1 MAEANRDQ
9 IEFWSTT
16 QGHKWL
22 RLEDRIERMMTP
34 FTEAGLAALG
44 DIAGRHCLDIG
55 CGAGGT
61 TLALADAAGDGGSA
75 AGIDVSPP
83 LLKRAWERA
92 DGRENVCFAEGDAQD
107 YAFRDETFDILFSRF
122 GIMFFRD
129 TPAALANLRR
139 ASRPGA
145 RLVFIVWR
153 EPRENPW
160 VMIPVSAAKAF
171 VELPPRPAPGEPSQ
185 FQWADADLAT
195 GWLEGAGWRGC
206 RFAPLD
212 IALAMPGGPLEASR
226 FLLQMGPGAAL
237 LAEAGGDLA
246 ERAEAALAEDLVP
259 HLRNGAVILD
269 SACWIVSATAA

>member
-107 YAFRDETFDILFSRF
+107 YAFRDETFDILLSRF

>member
-16 QGHKWL
+16 QGRKWL

-55 CGAGGT
+55 CGAAAT
-61 TLALADAAGDGGSA
+61 TLALADAAGEAGSA

-92 DGRENVCFAEGDAQD
+92 NGRKNMCFAEGDAQD
-107 YAFRDETFDILFSRF
+107 YAFRDATFDILFSRF
-122 GIMFFRD
+122 GVMFFRD

-139 ASRPGA
+139 ACTPGA

-160 VMIPVSAAKAF
+160 VMIPVSAAKDF
-171 VELPPRPAPGEPSQ
+171 VQLPPRPAPGEPSQ
-185 FQWADADLAT
+185 FQWADPGLAIR
-195 GWLEGAGWRGC
+195 WLESAGWRNC
-206 RFAPLD
+206 RFDPLD
-212 IALAMPGGPLEASR
+212 ITLAMPGEPPEAAR
-226 FLLQMGPGAAL
+226 FLLQMGPAAAL

-246 ERAEAALAEDLVP
+246 QRAEAALAEQLVP
-259 HLRNGAVILD
+259 HVRNGAVTLG
-269 SACWIVSATAA
+269 SACWTVSATAS

>member
-212 IALAMPGGPLEASR
+212 IALAMPGGPFEASR

>member
-16 QGHKWL
+16 QGQKWL

-34 FTEAGLAALG
+34 FTAAGVAALG

-55 CGAGGT
+55 CGAAAT

-92 DGRENVCFAEGDAQD
+92 AGRNNMCFAEGDAQD
-107 YAFRDETFDILFSRF
+107 YAFREDTFDILFSRF

-129 TPAALANLRR
+129 TPAALANLHR
-139 ASRPGA
+139 ASKTDA

-185 FQWADADLAT
+185 FQWADPDLAT
-195 GWLEGAGWRGC
+195 GWLESAGWRNC
-206 RFAPLD
+206 RFDPLD
-212 IALAMPGGPLEASR
+212 IALEMPGEPLDAAR
-226 FLLQMGPGAAL
+226 FLLQMGPAAAL
-237 LAEAGGDLA
+237 LAETGGNLA
-246 ERAEAALAEDLVP
+246 ERAEAALAEQLVP
-259 HLRNGAVILD
+259 HIRDSAVTLG
-269 SACWIVSATAA
+269 SACWIVSAQAG

>member
-16 QGHKWL
+16 QGQKWL

-55 CGAGGT
+55 CGAAAT

-92 DGRENVCFAEGDAQD
+92 GGRNNMCFAEGDAQD
-107 YAFRDETFDILFSRF
+107 YAFREDTFDILFSRF

-129 TPAALANLRR
+129 TPAALANLHR
-139 ASRPGA
+139 ASRPDA

-185 FQWADADLAT
+185 FQWADPALAA
-195 GWLEGAGWRGC
+195 GWLESAGWRDC
-206 RFAPLD
+206 RFDPLD
-212 IALAMPGGPLEASR
+212 IALEMPGEPLDAAR
-226 FLLQMGPGAAL
+226 FLLQMGPAAAL
-237 LAEAGGDLA
+237 LAEAGGNLA
-246 ERAEAALAEDLVP
+246 ERAETALAEQLVP
-259 HLRNGAVILD
+259 HVRNGAVTLG
-269 SACWIVSATAA
+269 SACWIVSARAG

>member
-16 QGHKWL
+16 QGQKWL

-44 DIAGRHCLDIG
+44 DIAGKHCLDIG
-55 CGAGGT
+55 CGAAGT
-61 TLALADAAGDGGSA
+61 TLALADAAGDAGSA

-92 DGRENVCFAEGDAQD
+92 GGRNNMCFAEGDAQD
-107 YAFRDETFDILFSRF
+107 YAFRDATFDILFSRF

-139 ASRPGA
+139 ASRSDA

-185 FQWADADLAT
+185 FQWADPALAT
-195 GWLEGAGWRGC
+195 GWLESAGWRDC
-206 RFAPLD
+206 RFDPLD
-212 IALAMPGGPLEASR
+212 IALTMPGDPLEASR
-226 FLLQMGPGAAL
+226 FLLQMGPAAAL

-246 ERAEAALAEDLVP
+246 ERAEAALADDLAP
-259 HLRNGAVILD
+259 HLHNGAVTLG
-269 SACWIVSATAA
+269 SACWIVSATA

>member
-9 IEFWSTT
+9 IEYWSTI
-16 QGHKWL
+16 QGRKWL

-44 DIAGRHCLDIG
+44 DIAGKHCLDIG
-55 CGAGGT
+55 CGAAGT
-61 TLALADAAGDGGSA
+61 TLALADAAGERGSA

-83 LLKRAWERA
+83 LLERA
-92 DGRENVCFAEGDAQD
+92 RERASGRENMCFAEGDAQD
-107 YAFRDETFDILFSRF
+107 YGFRDETFDILFSRF

-139 ASRPGA
+139 ACRPDA

-153 EPRENPW
+153 EPRDNPW

-185 FQWADADLAT
+185 FQWADAALAA
-195 GWLEGAGWRGC
+195 GWLERAGWRDC
-206 RFAPLD
+206 RFDPLD
-212 IALAMPGGPLEASR
+212 LALEMPGAPPEAAR
-226 FLLQMGPGAAL
+226 FLLQMGPAAAL

-246 ERAEAALAEDLVP
+246 ERAEAALAEKLAP
-259 HLRNGAVILD
+259 HFRGGAVTLG
-269 SACWIVSATAA
+269 SGCWIVSANAG

>member
-1 MAEANRDQ
+1 VAEANRDQ

-34 FTEAGLAALG
+34 LTEAGLAVLG
-44 DIAGRHCLDIG
+44 DLAGKHCLDIG
-55 CGAGGT
+55 CGAAGT
-61 TLALADAAGDGGSA
+61 TLALADAAGDDGSA

-92 DGRENVCFAEGDAQD
+92 EGRKTVCFAEGDAQD
-107 YAFRDETFDILFSRF
+107 YAFRDATFDILFSRF

-139 ASRPGA
+139 ASKPGA

-171 VELPPRPAPGEPSQ
+171 VELPPRPAPSEPSQ
-185 FQWADADLAT
+185 FQWADAALAT
-195 GWLEGAGWRGC
+195 GWLEGAGWRDC
-206 RFAPLD
+206 RFDPLD
-212 IALAMPGGPLEASR
+212 IALEMPGAPLEAAR

-246 ERAEAALAEDLVP
+246 ERAEAALAENLVP
-259 HLRNGAVILD
+259 HVRDGAVTLD
-269 SACWIVSATAA
+269 SACWIVSAAAA

>member
-44 DIAGRHCLDIG
+44 DISGRHCLDIG
-55 CGAGGT
+55 CGAAGT
-61 TLALADAAGDGGSA
+61 TLALADAAGESGSA

-83 LLKRAWERA
+83 LLERAWERA
-92 DGRENVCFAEGDAQD
+92 KRRKNVCFAEGDAQD
-107 YAFRDETFDILFSRF
+107 YAFREDTFDILFSRF
-122 GIMFFRD
+122 GIMFFKD
-129 TPAALANLRR
+129 TAAALANLRR
-139 ASRPGA
+139 ASVPGA

-185 FQWADADLAT
+185 FQWADAELAT
-195 GWLEGAGWRGC
+195 GWLEGAGWRDC

-212 IALAMPGGPLEASR
+212 IALKMPGEPLEAAR

-246 ERAEAALAEDLVP
+246 ERAEVALAEDLVP

-269 SACWIVSATAA
+269 SACWIVSATAG

>member
-44 DIAGRHCLDIG
+44 DISGRHCLDIG

-92 DGRENVCFAEGDAQD
+92 DRRENVCFAEGDAQD
-107 YAFRDETFDILFSRF
+107 YAFREDTFDILFSRF
-122 GIMFFRD
+122 GIMFFKD
-129 TPAALANLRR
+129 TAAALANLRR
-139 ASRPGA
+139 ASKCQA
-145 RLVFIVWR
+145 R
-153 EPRENPW
+153 
-160 VMIPVSAAKAF
+160 
-171 VELPPRPAPGEPSQ
+171 
-185 FQWADADLAT
+185 
-195 GWLEGAGWRGC
+195 GWSSSSG
-206 RFAPLD
+206 
-212 IALAMPGGPLEASR
+212 ASR
-226 FLLQMGPGAAL
+226 GRIRG
-237 LAEAGGDLA
+237 
-246 ERAEAALAEDLVP
+246 
-259 HLRNGAVILD
+259 
-269 SACWIVSATAA
+269 